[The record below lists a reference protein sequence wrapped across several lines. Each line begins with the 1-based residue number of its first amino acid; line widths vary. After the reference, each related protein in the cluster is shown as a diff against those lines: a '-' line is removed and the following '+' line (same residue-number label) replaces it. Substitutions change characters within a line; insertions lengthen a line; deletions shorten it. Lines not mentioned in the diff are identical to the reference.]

1 MLILLH
7 IYTPNCQPVAHP
19 PVSPSACLS
28 AHQNGISAHSG
39 RDLYPAIAEMRSE
52 NGGAETVNQ

>member
-1 MLILLH
+1 MPILLH
-7 IYTPNCQPVAHP
+7 MYAQNSQRVAHP

-28 AHQNGISAHSG
+28 THQNGISAHLG